1 MGGSLPWA
9 ASRALIA
16 FSVQSVHRD
25 GACLLQKEPC
35 QDSAGSQPNLQLT
48 HHVPHRCCH
57 RVQAIDAVNQAL
69 LFTCEGLTADAS
81 TEITS
86 GVAPTLLD
94 SSVSAAKA
102 FSLSSRPSTIRKI
115 YLDFDGHITEG
126 TDWNSNKG
134 ISSIVTPAFDKDGNP
149 SSWSADELSD
159 IVAIWRAGEI
169 D

>member
-1 MGGSLPWA
+1 MPA
-9 ASRALIA
+9 A
-16 FSVQSVHRD
+16 
-25 GACLLQKEPC
+25 ACRGHELC
-35 QDSAGSQPNLQLT
+35 QDQQLST
-48 HHVPHRCCH
+48 DSCTPPLLLPPP
-57 RVQAIDAVNQAL
+57 QAIDAVNQAL

-94 SSVSAAKA
+94 SSVSAAQA
-102 FSLSSRPSTIRKI
+102 FSLSSRPSATRKI

-126 TDWNSNKG
+126 TDWNNNKA

-159 IVAIWRAGEI
+159 IVAIWRAGKPRV
-169 D
+169 